1 MPQPDEIVSFIRSK
15 GPVLPVDIAKFL
27 NTNTLF
33 AGAHLS
39 ELTSRGLVKVSS
51 VKVGGSPLYYL
62 PGQEARLQEYSERLH
77 EKERRVYDLL
87 RNELLMKDSEQTPL
101 SRVALRQMKDFAKP
115 VEVKI
120 GEEQQLFWRW
130 YLLPMEEVEAKIRE
144 RYLPKKPEPVKGVPE
159 QTKEIPRPTEIIKQE
174 TSEIVR
180 PKPVEPSKQVLP
192 ETPELPIQKAL
203 PQKPRPLQTQLKPE
217 PVSAEEKPLSS
228 SQYLGQAVKYFEQ
241 NKIAVLQ
248 EEVLKKG
255 VHAWYLLKVPSA
267 IGTIMYYAEAKSKK
281 RINEAD
287 LSEAL
292 VRGSNKKLAVLFI
305 TNGKLTKSTE
315 AMLQNEFK
323 AINLIQLSK

>member
-27 NTNTLF
+27 NTNIIF

-77 EKERRVYDLL
+77 EKELRVYEIL
-87 RNELLMKDSEQTPL
+87 RNELLLKDSEQTPL

-144 RYLPKKPEPVKGVPE
+144 KYLPKKPEPVK
-159 QTKEIPRPTEIIKQE
+159 EI
-174 TSEIVR
+174 
-180 PKPVEPSKQVLP
+180 PKPVEAIKQDMP
-192 ETPELPIQKAL
+192 EAAKPKLIEPKKQMMPEPVESPRQL

-217 PVSAEEKPLSS
+217 SVPAEEKPLSS

-241 NKIAVLQ
+241 NRIDVLQ
-248 EEVLKKG
+248 EEILKKG

-267 IGTIMYYAEAKSKK
+267 IGTIIYYAEAKSKK

-292 VRGSNKKLAVLFI
+292 VRGSNKKLPVLFL

-315 AMLQNEFK
+315 AMLENEFK
-323 AINLIQLSK
+323 AISLVQLSK